1 MHNHGP
7 VSVAKYLLSIDT
19 AMLEN
24 WLYQEVKCDIAME
37 INHQFCCNPFNRSN
51 LASNPAVPAFFKKA
65 GTAGFE
71 ARSNHFI
78 WKKNQRSVTKWM
90 SEKVV
95 IENLI
100 RTTASAPSIRS
111 VEEIAVNISPL
122 RLGHGCALTEG
133 EVSSK

>member
-7 VSVAKYLLSIDT
+7 VSVAKYLLSTDT

-37 INHQFCCNPFNRSN
+37 INHQFFCNLFNR
-51 LASNPAVPAFFKKA
+51 P
-65 GTAGFE
+65 
-71 ARSNHFI
+71 NHFI
-78 WKKNQRSVTKWM
+78 WKKNQRRSVTKWM

-100 RTTASAPSIRS
+100 RTTASAPSVRS
-111 VEEIAVNISPL
+111 VEGIAVNISPL

-133 EVSSK
+133 ELTSNKSRIVCFEHFFTMN

>member
-7 VSVAKYLLSIDT
+7 VSVAKYLLSTDT

-51 LASNPAVPAFFKKA
+51 LASNPAVPAFLKSWD
-65 GTAGFE
+65 GWVE

-111 VEEIAVNISPL
+111 VEGIAVNISPL

-133 EVSSK
+133 EVTSK